1 LYVGSIAQCLHRS
14 VVNLETRDMYSLQLT
29 PEQLEFRDTLRE
41 FVNQEVKPVALHPD
55 RLQPF
60 EKPLL
65 GELLD
70 KASQMGLRTLALP
83 EESGGAGAD
92 THTICIVL
100 EELASGDVD
109 LAAALGETALVARE
123 VFGPAMNAETREQL
137 SRFTDDERCHLALAG
152 VQAEAVGWSYHRP
165 AATASSPLSARR
177 QGAEWV
183 IDGALHC
190 VVNAPIAKLFAVVA
204 RTDQGV
210 ASFLVPRDTPGL
222 TVGATIRAIGG
233 VAAGGEPGI
242 RWHHGPGSSLTFK
255 DCRVTAARALG
266 QGALASG
273 VPAPRRDPALAAIN
287 LGVGRAAYEAAVD
300 YAKIRRQGGRNI
312 IEHQAIGGK
321 LADCA
326 MKLELARTMIW
337 KAAWTADH
345 PEAIADRSLPSLP
358 LHAIARIYTAEAVH
372 DVALLAAE
380 CFGAMGVM
388 RDMPLQKYVHD
399 SMVFL
404 HSEETDTA
412 SKLAIAEAVAGYQRP
427 LAA

>member
-1 LYVGSIAQCLHRS
+1 
-14 VVNLETRDMYSLQLT
+14 
-29 PEQLEFRDTLRE
+29 
-41 FVNQEVKPVALHPD
+41 
-55 RLQPF
+55 
-60 EKPLL
+60 
-65 GELLD
+65 
-70 KASQMGLRTLALP
+70 
-83 EESGGAGAD
+83 
-92 THTICIVL
+92 
-100 EELASGDVD
+100 
-109 LAAALGETALVARE
+109 
-123 VFGPAMNAETREQL
+123 
-137 SRFTDDERCHLALAG
+137 
-152 VQAEAVGWSYHRP
+152 
-165 AATASSPLSARR
+165 
-177 QGAEWV
+177 
-183 IDGALHC
+183 
-190 VVNAPIAKLFAVVA
+190 
-204 RTDQGV
+204 
-210 ASFLVPRDTPGL
+210 
-222 TVGATIRAIGG
+222 
-233 VAAGGEPGI
+233 
-242 RWHHGPGSSLTFK
+242 
-255 DCRVTAARALG
+255 
-266 QGALASG
+266 
-273 VPAPRRDPALAAIN
+273 
-287 LGVGRAAYEAAVD
+287 VD